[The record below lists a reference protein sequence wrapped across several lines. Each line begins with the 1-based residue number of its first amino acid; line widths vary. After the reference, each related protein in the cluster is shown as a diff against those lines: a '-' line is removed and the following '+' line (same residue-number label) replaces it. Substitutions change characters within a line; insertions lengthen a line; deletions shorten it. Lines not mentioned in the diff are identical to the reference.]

1 MSLASTLAQ
10 AIRPP
15 VPPAVLGACRDGD
28 RAVVENI
35 LYVALEIV
43 PHMSIDLATCEA
55 SAGAYRLTVPL
66 AGAVPVA
73 LSVEHIL
80 AISSRGDH
88 KQAEAYIV
96 QLCRCLHQ
104 VALDSGMWATGALL
118 LPKPDPLFKQTTGGT
133 EEELEAIIAYQEAM
147 KRLKKTDGK
156 FENGKDVKDIKKGE

>member
-73 LSVEHIL
+73 LSALKRIAAFSPCRVEDIIL
-80 AISSRGDH
+80 EPAQVSERWSNRLVLVICDEVTRPSFSEFD
-88 KQAEAYIV
+88 IV
-96 QLCRCLHQ
+96 R
-104 VALDSGMWATGALL
+104 VS
-118 LPKPDPLFKQTTGGT
+118 
-133 EEELEAIIAYQEAM
+133 
-147 KRLKKTDGK
+147 KKTRR
-156 FENGKDVKDIKKGE
+156 

>member
-55 SAGAYRLTVPL
+55 SAGAYRVTVPL

-73 LSVEHIL
+73 LSALKRIAAFSPCRVEDIIL
-80 AISSRGDH
+80 EPA
-88 KQAEAYIV
+88 QASERWSNRVVLVICDEVTRPSFSEFDIV
-96 QLCRCLHQ
+96 R
-104 VALDSGMWATGALL
+104 VS
-118 LPKPDPLFKQTTGGT
+118 
-133 EEELEAIIAYQEAM
+133 
-147 KRLKKTDGK
+147 KRTRR
-156 FENGKDVKDIKKGE
+156 